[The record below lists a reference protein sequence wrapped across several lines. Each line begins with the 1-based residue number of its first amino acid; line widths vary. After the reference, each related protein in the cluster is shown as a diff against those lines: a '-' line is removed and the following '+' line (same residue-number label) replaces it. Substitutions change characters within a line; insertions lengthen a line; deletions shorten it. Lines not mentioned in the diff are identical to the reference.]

1 MAMYPNATNGFMPF
15 VKPTHK
21 RHAAKKSK
29 ADKNNLKNKISSQD
43 MKTYRVTLRDRN
55 GFTYEYIIQADT
67 TTKSMP
73 VLCESR
79 VKAPRHLSTSL
90 PNMNK
95 LSPSASPETKRHAM
109 LAQGQEDLTKVDDG
123 EKKGLLSSLISYI
136 KKKTGSSKSS
146 SKNQNM
152 PVKSKRKAKPLP
164 QNKRKRTISAK
175 SNLDTIQESPEED
188 DDFDTESYSHD
199 SSADS
204 SDNDGS
210 ES

>member
-1 MAMYPNATNGFMPF
+1 MYPNATNGFMPF

-21 RHAAKKSK
+21 RQAAKKSK
-29 ADKNNLKNKISSQD
+29 ADKNNLKNKVPSQD
-43 MKTYRVTLRDRN
+43 MKTYKVTLRDRN
-55 GFTYEYIIQADT
+55 GFTYTYIIQADT

-79 VKAPRHLSTSL
+79 VAAPRHLSTSL

-95 LSPSASPETKRHAM
+95 LSPSASPESKRHAM

-136 KKKTGSSKSS
+136 KKKTGGKSS
-146 SKNQNM
+146 SKQQNV
-152 PVKSKRKAKPLP
+152 PVKSKRKSKPLP

-188 DDFDTESYSHD
+188 DEFDTESYSHD
-199 SSADS
+199 SSTDS
-204 SDNDGS
+204 SDSNEGS